1 VDGICRGEAANDKV
15 MHRPSYRALTS
26 DEIANPDEIEERDV
40 FDKAFAEKIEASAD
54 PDSYVGTNIETPTCV
69 MHGDDD
75 EGVGPVKAADDAEVT
90 VSKYLLPRGDN
101 MVVTRE
107 EPGTRML
114 CSKVADM
121 SERR

>member
-26 DEIANPDEIEERDV
+26 VEIANPDEIEERDV
-40 FDKAFAEKIEASAD
+40 FDKAFAEKIGASAD
-54 PDSYVGTNIETPTCV
+54 PDSHVGTDIET
-69 MHGDDD
+69 
-75 EGVGPVKAADDAEVT
+75 PVKAADDAEVT
-90 VSKYLLPRGDN
+90 MSKYLLPRGDN